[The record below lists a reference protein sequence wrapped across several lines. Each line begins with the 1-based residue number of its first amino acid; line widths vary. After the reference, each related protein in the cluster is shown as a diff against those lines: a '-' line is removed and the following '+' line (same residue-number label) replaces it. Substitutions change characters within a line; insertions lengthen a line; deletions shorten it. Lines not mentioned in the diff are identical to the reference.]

1 MTLAIFDKGFAPPPS
16 STPPADEAD
25 EFLKR
30 IVDAIVEPVFVKDSA
45 RRFVLLNDA
54 CCALL
59 GVERAELIGHRAH
72 RQVAADRHLDEDILR
87 TGEDQVCTQDV
98 RDALGRPRRMP
109 LRKLLYRDA
118 QGTPFII
125 GLLQKEPA
133 VDSTLARPSGG
144 AVDERIGLRR
154 ELQQTL
160 RHGGLVV
167 HYQPVVSLPSGRIQ
181 GAEALVRWPR
191 PARGLVMP
199 DSFIPL
205 AEETGLI
212 LPLGEWVLRNACHQ
226 AARWLHE
233 GWIDDGFTLNVNLSP
248 RQLQDPALVR
258 YTGEILVE
266 SGLPARMLQ
275 LELSELTVAKET
287 AKACELRD
295 LGVRLAIDDF
305 GTGYSSLASLRE
317 LPVNTVKIAGT
328 FISRLGD
335 DEVDLHLVRAILT
348 LARDLDLECVVEG
361 IETSLQLALLRDLR
375 CELGQ
380 GFLFHRAVPAR
391 EFESL
396 LVAEKADEE
405 SALTL
410 QKTA

>member
-1 MTLAIFDKGFAPPPS
+1 MTLATFEKGFAPLHS
-16 STPPADEAD
+16 STPAVETDA
-25 EFLKR
+25 FLQR

-45 RRFVLLNDA
+45 RRFVLMNDA

-59 GVERAELIGHRAH
+59 GVERAELIGRRGH
-72 RQVAADRHLDEDILR
+72 RQVAADRQLDEDILR
-87 TGEDQVCTQDV
+87 TGEDQVCAQDV
-98 RDALGRPRRMP
+98 RDPLGRPRRVP

-125 GLLQKEPA
+125 GLLQD
-133 VDSTLARPSGG
+133 DSTADPTLARPSGG
-144 AVDERIGLRR
+144 AVDESLGLRR

-160 RHGGLVV
+160 RRGGLVV
-167 HYQPVVSLPSGRIQ
+167 HYQPVVSLISGRIQ

-191 PARGLVMP
+191 PTRLMMP
-199 DSFIPL
+199 DGFIPL
-205 AEETGLI
+205 AEETGLV

-248 RQLQDPALVR
+248 RQLRDPALVR

-275 LELSELTVAKET
+275 LEVSELTAAKET
-287 AKACELRD
+287 AKSCELRD

-305 GTGYSSLASLRE
+305 GTGYSSLAALRE

-328 FISRLGD
+328 FISRLGG
-335 DEVDLHLVRAILT
+335 DEIDLHLVRAILT
-348 LARDLDLECVVEG
+348 LARDLDLDCVAEG

-396 LVAEKADEE
+396 LAAEKADEE
-405 SALTL
+405 LALTL

>member
-1 MTLAIFDKGFAPPPS
+1 MTLATFEKGFAHHP
-16 STPPADEAD
+16 STPPAEAD
-25 EFLKR
+25 AFLQR

-59 GVERAELIGHRAH
+59 GVERGELIGRRGH
-72 RQVAADRHLDEDILR
+72 RQVAADRHLDETILR
-87 TGEDQVCTQDV
+87 TGEDQVGAQDV
-98 RDALGRPRRMP
+98 RDALGRPRRVP

-125 GLLQKEPA
+125 GLLQEEPE
-133 VDSTLARPSGG
+133 VPRPSGG
-144 AVDERIGLRR
+144 GADERLGLRR

-160 RHGGLVV
+160 RRGGLVV
-167 HYQPVVSLPSGRIQ
+167 HYQPVVSLASGRIL

-191 PARGLVMP
+191 PTRLVMP
-199 DSFIPL
+199 DGFIPL
-205 AEETGLI
+205 AEETGLV

-248 RQLQDPALVR
+248 RQLRDPALIR
-258 YTGEILVE
+258 YTGEILLE
-266 SGLPARMLQ
+266 SGLPGRMLQ
-275 LELSELTVAKET
+275 LELSELTVARET
-287 AKACELRD
+287 VKACELRD

-317 LPVNTVKIAGT
+317 LPVNTVKIAGA

-335 DEVDLHLVRAILT
+335 DEVDRHLVRTILT
-348 LARDLDLECVVEG
+348 LARDLDLDCVAEG

-380 GFLFHRAVPAR
+380 GYLFHRAVPAR
-391 EFESL
+391 DFESL
-396 LVAEKADEE
+396 LAAEKADD
-405 SALTL
+405 APTLNL

>member
-1 MTLAIFDKGFAPPPS
+1 MTLATFDQGFVLQP
-16 STPPADEAD
+16 STPPAAEAD
-25 EFLKR
+25 PFLRR

-59 GVERAELIGHRAH
+59 GVERAELLGRRGH

-87 TGEDQVCTQDV
+87 TGEDQVGAQDI
-98 RDALGRPRRMP
+98 RDALGRPRRVP

-125 GLLQKEPA
+125 GLLQDEP
-133 VDSTLARPSGG
+133 VGDSTLTRSPGG
-144 AVDERIGLRR
+144 TADERLGLRR

-160 RHGGLVV
+160 RRGGLVL
-167 HYQPVVSLPSGRIQ
+167 HYQPIVSLSSGRIR
-181 GAEALVRWPR
+181 GAEALVRWPS
-191 PARGLVMP
+191 PTRGLMLP
-199 DSFIPL
+199 DGFIPL
-205 AEETGLI
+205 AEETGLA

-248 RQLQDPALVR
+248 RQLRDPALVR
-258 YTGEILVE
+258 YTSEILRE

-287 AKACELRD
+287 VKACELRD
-295 LGVRLAIDDF
+295 LGLRLAIDDF
-305 GTGYSSLASLRE
+305 GTGYASLASLRE

-328 FISRLGD
+328 FIAGLGD
-335 DEVDLHLVRAILT
+335 DEIDLYLVRTILT
-348 LARDLDLECVVEG
+348 LARDLGLDCVSEG
-361 IETSLQLALLRDLR
+361 IETSLQLALLQDLR

-380 GFLFHRAVPAR
+380 GFLFHRALPAR

-396 LVAEKADEE
+396 LTAEKPGEE
-405 SALTL
+405 PALSL

>member
-1 MTLAIFDKGFAPPPS
+1 MTLATFEKGFRPPVS
-16 STPPADEAD
+16 STPPAEAD
-25 EFLKR
+25 AFLKR

-59 GVERAELIGHRAH
+59 GVERDELIGRRGH

-87 TGEDQVCTQDV
+87 TGEDQVCAQDV
-98 RDALGRPRRMP
+98 RDALGRPRRVP

-118 QGTPFII
+118 RGTPFII
-125 GLLQKEPA
+125 GLLQDEP
-133 VDSTLARPSGG
+133 DGPRPSAG
-144 AVDERIGLRR
+144 AVDERLGLRR
-154 ELQQTL
+154 ELRQTL
-160 RHGGLVV
+160 RRGGLVL
-167 HYQPVVSLPSGRIQ
+167 HYQPIVSLASGRIR

-191 PARGLVMP
+191 PTRGLVMP
-199 DSFIPL
+199 DGFIPL
-205 AEETGLI
+205 AEETGLS
-212 LPLGEWVLRNACHQ
+212 LPLGEWVLRSACHQ

-248 RQLQDPALVR
+248 RQLRDPALAR

-275 LELSELTVAKET
+275 LEVSELTVAKET
-287 AKACELRD
+287 VRACELRD

-328 FISRLGD
+328 FIARLGE
-335 DEVDLHLVRAILT
+335 DEIDHHLVRTILT
-348 LARDLDLECVVEG
+348 LARDLDLECVAEG
-361 IETSLQLALLRDLR
+361 IETSLQLALLRDLH

-380 GFLFHRAVPAR
+380 GFLFHRALPAR

-396 LVAEKADEE
+396 VQADGDVT
-405 SALTL
+405 LNL